1 MTAGSVL
8 CVQITAHTADTI
20 TFKCMLMKHFN
31 SPLALAIL
39 MSCYDDNIDD
49 DEL

>member
-1 MTAGSVL
+1 MTAGSDL
-8 CVQITAHTADTI
+8 RVQISAHTVETI
-20 TFKCMLMKHFN
+20 TFKCMLIKYFK
-31 SPLALAIL
+31 SPQALGIL